1 MENKRFCD
9 LKDEFYKK
17 IVKNEDSEEFINWVM
32 GVEDENEL
40 DNWNS
45 WSDIVGSY
53 SECDILMGKT
63 CIKCKWV
70 SGYTKNDFS
79 CKFWRSKDVD
89 SKNSSTDSDN

>member
-1 MENKRFCD
+1 MRRRRKIKKRIFRNKRNFKTIGTD
-9 LKDEFYKK
+9 EMSLKDEFYKK

-53 SECDILMGKT
+53 SECDILKIWG
-63 CIKCKWV
+63 
-70 SGYTKNDFS
+70 
-79 CKFWRSKDVD
+79 
-89 SKNSSTDSDN
+89 SDWDG

>member
-1 MENKRFCD
+1 MS

-45 WSDIVGSY
+45 WSDIVGS
-53 SECDILMGKT
+53 
-63 CIKCKWV
+63 
-70 SGYTKNDFS
+70 
-79 CKFWRSKDVD
+79 
-89 SKNSSTDSDN
+89 